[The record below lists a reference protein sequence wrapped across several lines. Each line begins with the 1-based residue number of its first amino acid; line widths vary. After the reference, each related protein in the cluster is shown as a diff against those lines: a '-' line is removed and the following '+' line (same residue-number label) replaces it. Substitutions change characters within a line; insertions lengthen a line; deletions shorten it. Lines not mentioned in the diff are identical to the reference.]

1 MCISL
6 AVEGAIKWLFFT
18 LDDQISENMFIV
30 VGTNLCQGPGK
41 FINDYVIIDFEAL
54 VKTQMFNEE
63 MTWPSLYLMTRYK
76 KPFLVYYLPHG
87 YSCAEWAYT
96 LNPICLNLWEQHNY
110 ESSKLCGESFF
121 VN

>member
-63 MTWPSLYLMTRYK
+63 MTWPSSYLMTRYK

-87 YSCAEWAYT
+87 YSCAEWADI
-96 LNPICLNLWEQHNY
+96 LNLICLNL
-110 ESSKLCGESFF
+110 
-121 VN
+121 